1 MKIYH
6 RHGPSGAPARRAGG
20 MLLAAF
26 LLWRG
31 ALVNGSGLII
41 GTAGPTPATAAG
53 LRRGDVI
60 AFIDGR
66 RFSPDRLTDA
76 AHCLIIRRAGEWI
89 PILNPRGATDLRKPV
104 ATIERQVNSCIE

>member
-1 MKIYH
+1 MKIDH
-6 RHGPSGAPARRAGG
+6 RHGPAGAPARRPVG
-20 MLLAAF
+20 MLLAALAAF

-31 ALVNGSGLII
+31 ALVNDAGQII

-66 RFSPDRLTDA
+66 RFTPDRLTNA

-89 PILNPRGATDLRKPV
+89 PILKP
-104 ATIERQVNSCIE
+104 AQ

>member
-1 MKIYH
+1 MKINY
-6 RHGPSGAPARRAGG
+6 RHGPSGAPARRAVG
-20 MLLAAF
+20 MLLGALAAF

-31 ALVNGSGLII
+31 ALVNDAGQII

-60 AFIDGR
+60 IFIDGR

-76 AHCLIIRRAGEWI
+76 ARSLIIRRAGEWI
-89 PILNPRGATDLRKPV
+89 PILKP
-104 ATIERQVNSCIE
+104 AASR